1 MPKAN
6 PALLPE
12 EEKALAAEAVKR
24 MNEVRQA
31 LANPQTREDYL
42 DFIIDFTACEVG
54 YKTLLESYLKSRG
67 KACAVEDLKI
77 YPNQVSHVLK
87 YADIDLDKDDIKTIF
102 NKYVGKTRK
111 HQARGMR
118 NALTHE
124 PTSKDLSELAKRKQD
139 YMVAMQRLISAINNE
154 AQTSTN

>member
-1 MPKAN
+1 MPKAK
-6 PALLPE
+6 PSLSPRE
-12 EEKALAAEAVKR
+12 QKALAAEAVKR

-31 LANPQTREDYL
+31 LANPQAREDYL

-67 KACAVEDLKI
+67 KACTVENLTI

-87 YADIDLDKDDIKTIF
+87 YADVDLDNDDIKTIF
-102 NKYVGKTRK
+102 NKYVEKTRR
-111 HQARGMR
+111 HEARGMR

-124 PTSKDLSELAKRKQD
+124 PTSKDLNELAKRKPD
-139 YMVAMQRLISAINNE
+139 YMDAMHQFISAINNE